1 MLEDSYEPLSIEQ
14 KWQSE
19 WELKNQFKPVE
30 SDKQFSIVI
39 PPPNVT
45 GSLHMGHA
53 LEHSIIDVIVR
64 IKRLQGFETLWV
76 PGTDHAGI
84 ITQLLVENEL
94 SEKGLS
100 KEDVGRENF
109 ISKVWEWKEKSGENI
124 SGQMKKLGMSC
135 DWSRERFTMDEGL
148 SAAVRQVFVTLYDSG
163 FIYKGSR
170 MVNWDTKLM
179 SAVSDL
185 EVNLE
190 EQTGKLWSVKY
201 KCGDEFITIATT
213 RPETILADTA
223 VAVNPDDERYK
234 NFIGKTAIIPI
245 VNREVPIIAD
255 EYVDKE
261 FGSGCVKITPAHDFN
276 DYEIGLKHDLEVI
289 SCMKLD
295 GTMSDDDFMPEN
307 YKNLDRFEARDQI
320 VSELSELGFLV
331 SADDHV
337 IQLPKGDRSKSILEP
352 MITDQWFVK
361 TKELADRGIAE
372 VENEN
377 MKFIPKNWEKTY
389 FEWMYNIQ
397 DWCISRQI
405 WWGHQ
410 IPAWYDED
418 GNIYVATTESEVRA
432 KYKLSDDLKLS
443 QDKDV
448 LDTWFSSALWPFST
462 LGWPEEST
470 DLEKYYPTSLLVT
483 GFDII
488 FFWVARMIMMGL
500 NFNDDVPFKDIL
512 IHGLVRDSKGRKM
525 SKSLKNTIDPL
536 ELSEKHGADALRFS
550 LIEKAAPGQDV
561 PFDEEWTIAAAK
573 KFGNK
578 LWNAAKFVHLY
589 SPEEKR
595 TDEIKEITCP
605 ENVWIASRF
614 DEVLAEFNEL
624 FEKYKISDAYK
635 LIYNFVWSDLFDWYF
650 EFSKNLIDDE
660 KTKDETMFVLRTIFL
675 KSIKI
680 LNPAMPHITE
690 EIWSTFED
698 DLLINNTWPEDEG
711 KELNPEVNDVEN
723 LKEVIS
729 QIRNFKATYQLKN
742 KEILKL
748 NSSKDVSP
756 WFTKQLEN
764 IGNIELNLNSTEDKN
779 KKQVVFQSGNYEFY
793 LLAEDYIDI
802 DVEIKKLDK
811 KIEDLSKT
819 LAVSRS
825 RLENEKFI
833 KNAKEELIEKEKQN
847 VIEVENEIE
856 LLKQTRDQFSV

>member
-234 NFIGKTAIIPI
+234 SFIGKTAIIPI

-320 VSELSELGFLV
+320 VNELSELGFLV

-418 GNIYVATTESEVRA
+418 GNIYVATTESEVRE

-561 PFDEEWTIAAAK
+561 PFDEEWTIAAK

-605 ENVWIASRF
+605 ENVWIVSRF

-660 KTKDETMFVLRTIFL
+660 KTKDETMFVLRTTFL

-698 DLLINNTWPEDEG
+698 DLLINNTWPEVEG

-748 NSSKDVSP
+748 NSSKDVGP

-764 IGNIELNLNSTEDKN
+764 IGNVELNLNSPEDKD

>member
-1 MLEDSYEPLSIEQ
+1 M
-14 KWQSE
+14 
-19 WELKNQFKPVE
+19 
-30 SDKQFSIVI
+30 
-39 PPPNVT
+39 
-45 GSLHMGHA
+45 
-53 LEHSIIDVIVR
+53 
-64 IKRLQGFETLWV
+64 
-76 PGTDHAGI
+76 
-84 ITQLLVENEL
+84 
-94 SEKGLS
+94 
-100 KEDVGRENF
+100 
-109 ISKVWEWKEKSGENI
+109 
-124 SGQMKKLGMSC
+124 
-135 DWSRERFTMDEGL
+135 
-148 SAAVRQVFVTLYDSG
+148 
-163 FIYKGSR
+163 
-170 MVNWDTKLM
+170 
-179 SAVSDL
+179 
-185 EVNLE
+185 
-190 EQTGKLWSVKY
+190 
-201 KCGDEFITIATT
+201 
-213 RPETILADTA
+213 
-223 VAVNPDDERYK
+223 
-234 NFIGKTAIIPI
+234 
-245 VNREVPIIAD
+245 
-255 EYVDKE
+255 
-261 FGSGCVKITPAHDFN
+261 
-276 DYEIGLKHDLEVI
+276 KHDLEVI
-289 SCMKLD
+289 SCMKLN

-320 VSELSELGFLV
+320 VNELSELGFLV

-418 GNIYVATTESEVRA
+418 GNIYVATSESEVRA

-561 PFDEEWTIAAAK
+561 PFDEEWTIAAK

-595 TDEIKEITCP
+595 TDEIKKITCP
-605 ENVWIASRF
+605 ENVWITSRF

-660 KTKDETMFVLRTIFL
+660 KTKGETMFVLRTTFL

-698 DLLINNTWPEDEG
+698 DLLINNTWPEVEG
-711 KELNPEVNDVEN
+711 KELNPEANDVEN

-764 IGNIELNLNSTEDKN
+764 IGNVELNLNSPEDKD

>member
-234 NFIGKTAIIPI
+234 SFIGKTAIIPI

-320 VSELSELGFLV
+320 VNELSELGFLV

-418 GNIYVATTESEVRA
+418 GNIYVATTESEVRE

-470 DLEKYYPTSLLVT
+470 DLKKYYPTSLLVT

-561 PFDEEWTIAAAK
+561 PFDEEWTIAAK

-660 KTKDETMFVLRTIFL
+660 KTKDETMFVLRTTFL

-698 DLLINNTWPEDEG
+698 DLLINNTWPEVEG

-748 NSSKDVSP
+748 NSSKDVGP
-756 WFTKQLEN
+756 WFTKQLKN
-764 IGNIELNLNSTEDKN
+764 IGNVELNLNSPEDKD
-779 KKQVVFQSGNYEFY
+779 KKQIVFQSGNYEFY

-819 LAVSRS
+819 LAVSKS

>member
-234 NFIGKTAIIPI
+234 SFIGKTAIIPI

-561 PFDEEWTIAAAK
+561 PFDEEWTIAAK

-660 KTKDETMFVLRTIFL
+660 KTKDETMFVLRTTFL

-698 DLLINNTWPEDEG
+698 DLLINNTWPEVEG
-711 KELNPEVNDVEN
+711 KELNPDANDVEN

-748 NSSKDVSP
+748 NSSKDVGP
-756 WFTKQLEN
+756 WFTKQLQN
-764 IGNIELNLNSTEDKN
+764 IGNVELNLNSPEDKD

-825 RLENEKFI
+825 RLENDKFI

>member
-234 NFIGKTAIIPI
+234 SFIGKTAIIPI

-320 VSELSELGFLV
+320 VNELSELGFLV

-561 PFDEEWTIAAAK
+561 PFDEEWTIAAK

-605 ENVWIASRF
+605 ENVWITSRF

-660 KTKDETMFVLRTIFL
+660 KTKDETMFVLRTTFL

-698 DLLINNTWPEDEG
+698 DLLINNTWPEVEG
-711 KELNPEVNDVEN
+711 KELNPEANDVEN

-748 NSSKDVSP
+748 NLSKDVSP

-764 IGNIELNLNSTEDKN
+764 IGNIKLNLNSTEDKN

>member
-234 NFIGKTAIIPI
+234 SFIGKTAIIPI

-320 VSELSELGFLV
+320 VNELSELGFLV

-418 GNIYVATTESEVRA
+418 GNIYVATSESEVRA

-561 PFDEEWTIAAAK
+561 PFDEEWTIAAK

-660 KTKDETMFVLRTIFL
+660 KTKDETMFVLRTTFL

-698 DLLINNTWPEDEG
+698 DLLINNTWPEVEG
-711 KELNPEVNDVEN
+711 KELNPEANDVEN

-748 NSSKDVSP
+748 NSSKDVGP

-764 IGNIELNLNSTEDKN
+764 IGNVELNLNSPEDKV

>member
-234 NFIGKTAIIPI
+234 SFIGKTAIIPI

-276 DYEIGLKHDLEVI
+276 DYEIGLKHDLEII

-320 VSELSELGFLV
+320 VNELSELGFLV

-352 MITDQWFVK
+352 MITNQWFVK

-418 GNIYVATTESEVRA
+418 GNIYVATTESEVRE

-470 DLEKYYPTSLLVT
+470 DLKKYYPTSLLVT

-561 PFDEEWTIAAAK
+561 PFDEEWTIAAK

-660 KTKDETMFVLRTIFL
+660 KTKDETMFVLRTTFL

-698 DLLINNTWPEDEG
+698 DLLINNTWPEVEG

-748 NSSKDVSP
+748 NSSKDVGP

-764 IGNIELNLNSTEDKN
+764 IGNVELNLNSPEDKD

-793 LLAEDYIDI
+793 LVAEDYIDI

-811 KIEDLSKT
+811 KIEELSKT

>member
-94 SEKGLS
+94 LEKGLS

-234 NFIGKTAIIPI
+234 SFIGKTAIIPI

-320 VSELSELGFLV
+320 VNELSELGFLV

-410 IPAWYDED
+410 IPAWYDEE

-432 KYKLSDDLKLS
+432 KYELSDDLKLS

-561 PFDEEWTIAAAK
+561 PFDEEWTIAAK

-595 TDEIKEITCP
+595 TDEIKKITCP
-605 ENVWIASRF
+605 ENVWITSRF

-660 KTKDETMFVLRTIFL
+660 KTKAETMFVLRTTFL

-698 DLLINNTWPEDEG
+698 DLLINNTWPEVEG
-711 KELNPEVNDVEN
+711 KELDPETNDVEN

-764 IGNIELNLNSTEDKN
+764 IGNVELNLNSPEDKD

>member
-94 SEKGLS
+94 LEKGLS

-234 NFIGKTAIIPI
+234 SFIGKTAIIPI

-289 SCMKLD
+289 SCMKLN

-320 VSELSELGFLV
+320 VNELSELGFLV

-418 GNIYVATTESEVRA
+418 GNIYVATSESEVRA

-561 PFDEEWTIAAAK
+561 PFDEEWTIAAK

-660 KTKDETMFVLRTIFL
+660 KTKDETMFVLRTTFL

-698 DLLINNTWPEDEG
+698 DLLINNTWPEVED
-711 KELNPEVNDVEN
+711 KLDPETNDVEN

-742 KEILKL
+742 KEMLKL
-748 NSSKDVSP
+748 KLSKDVNP

-764 IGNIELNLNSTEDKN
+764 IGNVELNINSSEDKN
-779 KKQVVFQSGNYEFY
+779 KKQVVFQSGNYKFY

>member
-234 NFIGKTAIIPI
+234 SFIGKTAIIPI

-320 VSELSELGFLV
+320 VNELSELGFLV

-561 PFDEEWTIAAAK
+561 PFDEEWTIAAK

-660 KTKDETMFVLRTIFL
+660 KTKDETMFVLRTTFL

-698 DLLINNTWPEDEG
+698 DLLINNTWPEVEG
-711 KELNPEVNDVEN
+711 KELNPEANDVEN

-764 IGNIELNLNSTEDKN
+764 IGNVELNLNSSEDKD

-819 LAVSRS
+819 LAVSKS

>member
-234 NFIGKTAIIPI
+234 SFIGKTAIIPI

-320 VSELSELGFLV
+320 VNELSELGFLV

-418 GNIYVATTESEVRA
+418 GNIYVATTELEVRE

-470 DLEKYYPTSLLVT
+470 DLNKYYPTSLLVT

-561 PFDEEWTIAAAK
+561 PFDEEWTIAAK

-595 TDEIKEITCP
+595 TDEIKEITCS
-605 ENVWIASRF
+605 ENVWITSRF

-650 EFSKNLIDDE
+650 EFSKNLTDDE
-660 KTKDETMFVLRTIFL
+660 KTKDETMFVLRTTFL

-698 DLLINNTWPEDEG
+698 DLLINNTWPEVEG
-711 KELNPEVNDVEN
+711 KELNPEAKDVEN

-729 QIRNFKATYQLKN
+729 QIRNFKASYQLKN

-764 IGNIELNLNSTEDKN
+764 IGNVELNLNSTEDKN

-819 LAVSRS
+819 LAVSKS

>member
-1 MLEDSYEPLSIEQ
+1 M
-14 KWQSE
+14 
-19 WELKNQFKPVE
+19 
-30 SDKQFSIVI
+30 
-39 PPPNVT
+39 
-45 GSLHMGHA
+45 
-53 LEHSIIDVIVR
+53 
-64 IKRLQGFETLWV
+64 
-76 PGTDHAGI
+76 
-84 ITQLLVENEL
+84 
-94 SEKGLS
+94 
-100 KEDVGRENF
+100 
-109 ISKVWEWKEKSGENI
+109 
-124 SGQMKKLGMSC
+124 
-135 DWSRERFTMDEGL
+135 
-148 SAAVRQVFVTLYDSG
+148 
-163 FIYKGSR
+163 
-170 MVNWDTKLM
+170 
-179 SAVSDL
+179 
-185 EVNLE
+185 
-190 EQTGKLWSVKY
+190 
-201 KCGDEFITIATT
+201 
-213 RPETILADTA
+213 
-223 VAVNPDDERYK
+223 
-234 NFIGKTAIIPI
+234 
-245 VNREVPIIAD
+245 
-255 EYVDKE
+255 
-261 FGSGCVKITPAHDFN
+261 
-276 DYEIGLKHDLEVI
+276 KHDLEVI
-289 SCMKLD
+289 SCMKLN

-320 VSELSELGFLV
+320 VNELSELGFLV

-410 IPAWYDED
+410 IPAWYDEE

-432 KYKLSDDLKLS
+432 KYELSDDLKLS

-561 PFDEEWTIAAAK
+561 PFDEEWTIAAK

-605 ENVWIASRF
+605 ENVWITSRF

-660 KTKDETMFVLRTIFL
+660 KTKDETMFVLRTTFL

-698 DLLINNTWPEDEG
+698 DLLINNTWPEVEG
-711 KELNPEVNDVEN
+711 KELNPEANDVEN

-748 NSSKDVSP
+748 NSSKDVGP

-764 IGNIELNLNSTEDKN
+764 IGNVELNLNSPEDKD

>member
-234 NFIGKTAIIPI
+234 SFIGKTAIIPI

-320 VSELSELGFLV
+320 VNELSELGFLV

-418 GNIYVATTESEVRA
+418 GNIYVATTESEVRE

-561 PFDEEWTIAAAK
+561 PFDEEWTIAAK

-595 TDEIKEITCP
+595 TDEIKEITCL

-660 KTKDETMFVLRTIFL
+660 KTKDETMFVLRTTFL

-698 DLLINNTWPEDEG
+698 DLLINNTWPEVEG

-748 NSSKDVSP
+748 NSSKDVGP

-764 IGNIELNLNSTEDKN
+764 IGNVELNLNSPEDKD

>member
-163 FIYKGSR
+163 LIYKGSR

-234 NFIGKTAIIPI
+234 SFIGKTAIIPI

-320 VSELSELGFLV
+320 VNELSDLGFLV

-410 IPAWYDED
+410 IPAWYDDD
-418 GNIYVATTESEVRA
+418 GNIYVATSESEVRA

-561 PFDEEWTIAAAK
+561 PFDEEWTIAAK

-589 SPEEKR
+589 SQEEKR

-605 ENVWIASRF
+605 ENVWIMSRF

-660 KTKDETMFVLRTIFL
+660 KTKDETMFVLRTTFL

-698 DLLINNTWPEDEG
+698 DLLINNTWPEVEG
-711 KELNPEVNDVEN
+711 KELNHEANDVEN

-748 NSSKDVSP
+748 NLSKDVSP

-764 IGNIELNLNSTEDKN
+764 IGNIELNLNSPEDKN

-856 LLKQTRDQFSV
+856 LLKQTREQFSV

>member
-64 IKRLQGFETLWV
+64 IKRLMGFETLWV

-124 SGQMKKLGMSC
+124 SDQMKKLGMSC

-148 SAAVRQVFVTLYDSG
+148 SAAVRQVFVSLYDSG

-223 VAVNPDDERYK
+223 VAVNPEDERYK
-234 NFIGKTAIIPI
+234 SFIGKTAIIPI

-295 GTMSDDDFMPEN
+295 GTMSDDNFMPDN
-307 YKNLDRFEARDQI
+307 YKNLDRFEARKQI
-320 VSELSELGFLV
+320 VNELSQLGFLV

-418 GNIYVATTESEVRA
+418 GNVYVATTESEVRS

-462 LGWPEEST
+462 LGWPEENS

-561 PFDEEWTIAAAK
+561 PFDEEWTIAAK

-589 SPEEKR
+589 SPDGKSA
-595 TDEIKEITCP
+595 DDIKEITCP
-605 ENVWIASRF
+605 ENVWITSRF

-660 KTKDETMFVLRTIFL
+660 KTKVETMFVLRTTFL

-690 EIWSTFED
+690 EIWSTFEN
-698 DLLINNTWPEDEG
+698 DLLINNTWPEVEG
-711 KELNPEVNDVEN
+711 KELIPEANDVEN

-748 NSSKDVSP
+748 NLSKDVSS
-756 WFTKQLEN
+756 WFTKQIEN
-764 IGNIELNLNSTEDKN
+764 IGNIELNLDSLEDKN
-779 KKQVVFQSGNYEFY
+779 KKQVVFQSGNYKFY
-793 LLAEDYIDI
+793 LLADDYIDI
-802 DVEIKKLDK
+802 GVEIKKLDK

-847 VIEVENEIE
+847 VTEVENEID

>member
-234 NFIGKTAIIPI
+234 SFIGKTAIIPI

-320 VSELSELGFLV
+320 VNELSELGFLV

-418 GNIYVATTESEVRA
+418 GNIYVATTESEVRE

-470 DLEKYYPTSLLVT
+470 DLKKYYPTSLLVT

-561 PFDEEWTIAAAK
+561 PFDEEWTIAAK

-605 ENVWIASRF
+605 ENVWITSRF

-650 EFSKNLIDDE
+650 EFSINLTDDE

-698 DLLINNTWPEDEG
+698 DLLINNTWPEVEG
-711 KELNPEVNDVEN
+711 KELNPEANDVEN

-748 NSSKDVSP
+748 NSSKDVGS

-764 IGNIELNLNSTEDKN
+764 IGNVELNLNSPEDKD

>member
-234 NFIGKTAIIPI
+234 SFIGKTAIIPI

-276 DYEIGLKHDLEVI
+276 DYEIGLKH
-289 SCMKLD
+289 
-295 GTMSDDDFMPEN
+295 
-307 YKNLDRFEARDQI
+307 R
-320 VSELSELGFLV
+320 
-331 SADDHV
+331 
-337 IQLPKGDRSKSILEP
+337 
-352 MITDQWFVK
+352 
-361 TKELADRGIAE
+361 
-372 VENEN
+372 
-377 MKFIPKNWEKTY
+377 
-389 FEWMYNIQ
+389 
-397 DWCISRQI
+397 
-405 WWGHQ
+405 
-410 IPAWYDED
+410 
-418 GNIYVATTESEVRA
+418 
-432 KYKLSDDLKLS
+432 
-443 QDKDV
+443 
-448 LDTWFSSALWPFST
+448 
-462 LGWPEEST
+462 
-470 DLEKYYPTSLLVT
+470 
-483 GFDII
+483 
-488 FFWVARMIMMGL
+488 
-500 NFNDDVPFKDIL
+500 
-512 IHGLVRDSKGRKM
+512 
-525 SKSLKNTIDPL
+525 
-536 ELSEKHGADALRFS
+536 
-550 LIEKAAPGQDV
+550 
-561 PFDEEWTIAAAK
+561 
-573 KFGNK
+573 
-578 LWNAAKFVHLY
+578 
-589 SPEEKR
+589 
-595 TDEIKEITCP
+595 
-605 ENVWIASRF
+605 
-614 DEVLAEFNEL
+614 
-624 FEKYKISDAYK
+624 
-635 LIYNFVWSDLFDWYF
+635 
-650 EFSKNLIDDE
+650 
-660 KTKDETMFVLRTIFL
+660 
-675 KSIKI
+675 
-680 LNPAMPHITE
+680 
-690 EIWSTFED
+690 
-698 DLLINNTWPEDEG
+698 
-711 KELNPEVNDVEN
+711 
-723 LKEVIS
+723 
-729 QIRNFKATYQLKN
+729 
-742 KEILKL
+742 
-748 NSSKDVSP
+748 
-756 WFTKQLEN
+756 
-764 IGNIELNLNSTEDKN
+764 
-779 KKQVVFQSGNYEFY
+779 
-793 LLAEDYIDI
+793 
-802 DVEIKKLDK
+802 
-811 KIEDLSKT
+811 
-819 LAVSRS
+819 
-825 RLENEKFI
+825 
-833 KNAKEELIEKEKQN
+833 
-847 VIEVENEIE
+847 
-856 LLKQTRDQFSV
+856 

>member
-234 NFIGKTAIIPI
+234 SFIGKTAIIPI

-418 GNIYVATTESEVRA
+418 GNIYVATSESEVRA

-561 PFDEEWTIAAAK
+561 PFDEEWTIAAK

-660 KTKDETMFVLRTIFL
+660 KTKDETMFVLRTTFL

-698 DLLINNTWPEDEG
+698 DLLINNTWPEVEG
-711 KELNPEVNDVEN
+711 KELNPEANDVEN

-764 IGNIELNLNSTEDKN
+764 IGNVELNLNSPEDKD

>member
-234 NFIGKTAIIPI
+234 SFIGKTAIIPI

-320 VSELSELGFLV
+320 VNELSELGFLV

-418 GNIYVATTESEVRA
+418 GNIYVATTESEVRE

-561 PFDEEWTIAAAK
+561 PFDEEWTIAAK

-660 KTKDETMFVLRTIFL
+660 KTKDETMFVLRTTFL

-698 DLLINNTWPEDEG
+698 DLLINNTWPEVEG
-711 KELNPEVNDVEN
+711 KELNPEANDVEN

-729 QIRNFKATYQLKN
+729 QIRNFKATYQFKN

-748 NSSKDVSP
+748 NLSKDVSP

-764 IGNIELNLNSTEDKN
+764 IGNIELNLNSPDDKN

>member
-234 NFIGKTAIIPI
+234 SFIGKTAIIPI

-418 GNIYVATTESEVRA
+418 GNIYVATTESEVRE

-561 PFDEEWTIAAAK
+561 PFDEEWTIAAK

-605 ENVWIASRF
+605 ENVWITSRF

-660 KTKDETMFVLRTIFL
+660 KTKDETMFVLRTTFL

-698 DLLINNTWPEDEG
+698 DLLINNTWPEVEG
-711 KELNPEVNDVEN
+711 KELNPEANDVEN

-748 NSSKDVSP
+748 NLSKDVSP

>member
-94 SEKGLS
+94 LEKGLS

-234 NFIGKTAIIPI
+234 SFIGKTAIIPI

-320 VSELSELGFLV
+320 VNELSELGFLV

-418 GNIYVATTESEVRA
+418 GNIYVATTESEVRE

-561 PFDEEWTIAAAK
+561 PFDEEWTIAAK

-605 ENVWIASRF
+605 ENVWITSRF

-660 KTKDETMFVLRTIFL
+660 KTKDETMFVLRTTFL

-698 DLLINNTWPEDEG
+698 DLLINNTWPEVEG
-711 KELNPEVNDVEN
+711 KELNPEANDVEN

-748 NSSKDVSP
+748 NLSKDVNP

-764 IGNIELNLNSTEDKN
+764 IGNIELNLNSSEDKN

>member
-234 NFIGKTAIIPI
+234 SFIGKTAIIPI

-320 VSELSELGFLV
+320 VNELSELGFLV

-418 GNIYVATTESEVRA
+418 GNIYVATTESEVRE

-561 PFDEEWTIAAAK
+561 PFDEEWTIAAK

-605 ENVWIASRF
+605 ENVWITSRF

-660 KTKDETMFVLRTIFL
+660 KTKDETMFVLRTTFL

-698 DLLINNTWPEDEG
+698 DLLINNTWPEVEG
-711 KELNPEVNDVEN
+711 KELNPEANDVEN

-764 IGNIELNLNSTEDKN
+764 IGNVELNLNSPEDKD

-825 RLENEKFI
+825 RLENDKFI

>member
-234 NFIGKTAIIPI
+234 SFIGKTAIIPI

-320 VSELSELGFLV
+320 VNELSELGFLV

-418 GNIYVATTESEVRA
+418 GNIYVATTESEVRE

-561 PFDEEWTIAAAK
+561 PFDEEWTIAAK

-605 ENVWIASRF
+605 ENVWITSRF

-660 KTKDETMFVLRTIFL
+660 KTKDETMFVLRTTFL

-698 DLLINNTWPEDEG
+698 DLLINNTWPEVEG
-711 KELNPEVNDVEN
+711 KELNPEANDVEN

-748 NSSKDVSP
+748 NLSKDVSP

-764 IGNIELNLNSTEDKN
+764 IGNVELNLNSPEDKD

-825 RLENEKFI
+825 RLENDKFI

>member
-1 MLEDSYEPLSIEQ
+1 M
-14 KWQSE
+14 
-19 WELKNQFKPVE
+19 
-30 SDKQFSIVI
+30 
-39 PPPNVT
+39 
-45 GSLHMGHA
+45 
-53 LEHSIIDVIVR
+53 
-64 IKRLQGFETLWV
+64 
-76 PGTDHAGI
+76 
-84 ITQLLVENEL
+84 
-94 SEKGLS
+94 
-100 KEDVGRENF
+100 
-109 ISKVWEWKEKSGENI
+109 
-124 SGQMKKLGMSC
+124 
-135 DWSRERFTMDEGL
+135 
-148 SAAVRQVFVTLYDSG
+148 
-163 FIYKGSR
+163 
-170 MVNWDTKLM
+170 
-179 SAVSDL
+179 
-185 EVNLE
+185 
-190 EQTGKLWSVKY
+190 
-201 KCGDEFITIATT
+201 
-213 RPETILADTA
+213 
-223 VAVNPDDERYK
+223 
-234 NFIGKTAIIPI
+234 
-245 VNREVPIIAD
+245 
-255 EYVDKE
+255 
-261 FGSGCVKITPAHDFN
+261 
-276 DYEIGLKHDLEVI
+276 KHDLEVI

-320 VSELSELGFLV
+320 VNELSELGFLV

-410 IPAWYDED
+410 IPAWYDEE

-432 KYKLSDDLKLS
+432 KYELSDDLKLS

-561 PFDEEWTIAAAK
+561 PFDEEWTIAAK

-605 ENVWIASRF
+605 ENVWITSRF

-660 KTKDETMFVLRTIFL
+660 KTKDETMFVLRTTFL

-698 DLLINNTWPEDEG
+698 DLLINNTWPEVDG
-711 KELNPEVNDVEN
+711 KELNPEANDVEN

-748 NSSKDVSP
+748 NSSKDVGP

-764 IGNIELNLNSTEDKN
+764 IGNVELNLNSPEDKD

>member
-234 NFIGKTAIIPI
+234 SFIGKTAIIPI

-320 VSELSELGFLV
+320 VNELSELGFLV

-418 GNIYVATTESEVRA
+418 GNIYVATTESEVRE

-470 DLEKYYPTSLLVT
+470 DLKKYYPTSLLVT

-561 PFDEEWTIAAAK
+561 PFDEEWTIAAK

-605 ENVWIASRF
+605 ENVWITSRF

-660 KTKDETMFVLRTIFL
+660 KTKDETMFVLRTTFL

-698 DLLINNTWPEDEG
+698 DLLINNTWPEVEG

-748 NSSKDVSP
+748 NSSKDVGP

-764 IGNIELNLNSTEDKN
+764 IGNVELNLNSPEDKD

>member
-234 NFIGKTAIIPI
+234 SFIGKTAIIPI

-320 VSELSELGFLV
+320 VNELSELGFLV

-470 DLEKYYPTSLLVT
+470 DLKKYYPTSLLVT

-561 PFDEEWTIAAAK
+561 PFDEEWTIAAK

-660 KTKDETMFVLRTIFL
+660 KTKDETMFVLRTTFL

-698 DLLINNTWPEDEG
+698 DLLINNTWPEVEG

-748 NSSKDVSP
+748 NLSKDVSP

-764 IGNIELNLNSTEDKN
+764 IGNIELNLNSSEDKN

>member
-234 NFIGKTAIIPI
+234 SFIGKTAIIPI

-418 GNIYVATTESEVRA
+418 GNIYVATTESEVRE

-470 DLEKYYPTSLLVT
+470 DLDKYYPTSLLVT

-561 PFDEEWTIAAAK
+561 PFDEEWTIAAK

-605 ENVWIASRF
+605 ENVWITSRF

-660 KTKDETMFVLRTIFL
+660 KTKDETMFVLRTTFL

-698 DLLINNTWPEDEG
+698 DLLINNTWPEVEG
-711 KELNPEVNDVEN
+711 KELNPEANDVEN

-764 IGNIELNLNSTEDKN
+764 IGNVELNLNSPEDKD

>member
-234 NFIGKTAIIPI
+234 SFIGKTAIIPI

-295 GTMSDDDFMPEN
+295 GTMSDDDFMPDN

-320 VSELSELGFLV
+320 VNELSELGFLV

-410 IPAWYDED
+410 IPAWYDEN

-561 PFDEEWTIAAAK
+561 PFDEEWTIAAK

-605 ENVWIASRF
+605 ENVWITSRF
-614 DEVLAEFNEL
+614 DEVLSEFNEL

-660 KTKDETMFVLRTIFL
+660 KTKDETMFVLRTTFL

-698 DLLINNTWPEDEG
+698 DLLINNTWPKAEG
-711 KELNPEVNDVEN
+711 KELNPEANDVEN

-748 NSSKDVSP
+748 NLSKDVSP

-764 IGNIELNLNSTEDKN
+764 IGNIELNLNSPVDKN

>member
-234 NFIGKTAIIPI
+234 SFIGKTAIIPI

-320 VSELSELGFLV
+320 VNELSKLGFLV

-418 GNIYVATTESEVRA
+418 GNIYVATTESEVRE

-561 PFDEEWTIAAAK
+561 PFDEEWTIAAK

-605 ENVWIASRF
+605 ENVWITSRF

-660 KTKDETMFVLRTIFL
+660 KTKDETMFVLRTTFL

-698 DLLINNTWPEDEG
+698 DLLINNTWPEVEG
-711 KELNPEVNDVEN
+711 KELNPEANDVEN

-748 NSSKDVSP
+748 NSSKDVGP

-764 IGNIELNLNSTEDKN
+764 IGNVELNLNSPEDKD

>member
-234 NFIGKTAIIPI
+234 SFIGKTAIIPI

-320 VSELSELGFLV
+320 VNELSELGFLV

-418 GNIYVATTESEVRA
+418 GNIYVATTESEVRE

-470 DLEKYYPTSLLVT
+470 DLKKYYPTSLLVT

-561 PFDEEWTIAAAK
+561 PFDEEWTIAAK

-605 ENVWIASRF
+605 ENVWITSRF
-614 DEVLAEFNEL
+614 DEVLAEFNDL

-660 KTKDETMFVLRTIFL
+660 KTKAETMFVLRTTFL

-698 DLLINNTWPEDEG
+698 DLLINNTWPEVEG
-711 KELNPEVNDVEN
+711 KELTPDANDVEN

-748 NSSKDVSP
+748 NSSKDVGP

-764 IGNIELNLNSTEDKN
+764 IGNVELNLNSPEDKD

>member
-234 NFIGKTAIIPI
+234 SFIGKTAIIPI

-320 VSELSELGFLV
+320 VNELSELGFLV

-418 GNIYVATTESEVRA
+418 GNIYVATTESEVRE

-470 DLEKYYPTSLLVT
+470 DLKKYYPTSLLVT

-561 PFDEEWTIAAAK
+561 PFDEEWTIAAK

-660 KTKDETMFVLRTIFL
+660 KTKDETMFVLRTTFL

-698 DLLINNTWPEDEG
+698 DLLINNTWPEVEG
-711 KELNPEVNDVEN
+711 KELNPEANDVEN

-764 IGNIELNLNSTEDKN
+764 IGNVELNLNSPEDKD

-825 RLENEKFI
+825 RLENDKFI

>member
-1 MLEDSYEPLSIEQ
+1 MLEDSYEPLSIEK

-19 WELKNQFKPVE
+19 WELKNEFKPVE
-30 SDKQFSIVI
+30 SDNQFSIVI

-109 ISKVWEWKEKSGENI
+109 IAKVWEWKEKSGENI

-201 KCGDEFITIATT
+201 KCDDEFITIATT

-234 NFIGKTAIIPI
+234 SFIGKTAIIPI

-276 DYEIGLKHDLEVI
+276 DYEIGLKHDLEII

-295 GTMSDDDFMPEN
+295 GTMSDEDFMPNN

-320 VSELSELGFLV
+320 VNELSELGFLV

-418 GNIYVATTESEVRA
+418 GNIYVATSESEVRA

-561 PFDEEWTIAAAK
+561 PFDEEWTIAAK

-660 KTKDETMFVLRTIFL
+660 KTKDETMFVLRNTFL

-698 DLLINNTWPEDEG
+698 DLLINNTWPEVEG
-711 KELNPEVNDVEN
+711 KELDPEANDVEN

-748 NSSKDVSP
+748 NSSKDVGP

-764 IGNIELNLNSTEDKN
+764 IGNVELNLNSPEDKD

-825 RLENEKFI
+825 RLENDKFI

>member
-234 NFIGKTAIIPI
+234 SFIGKTAIIPI

-320 VSELSELGFLV
+320 VNELSELGFLV

-418 GNIYVATTESEVRA
+418 GNIYVATTESEVRE

-470 DLEKYYPTSLLVT
+470 DLKKYYPTSLLVT

-561 PFDEEWTIAAAK
+561 PFDEEWTIAAK

-595 TDEIKEITCP
+595 TDEIKEITGP
-605 ENVWIASRF
+605 ENVWIMSRF

-660 KTKDETMFVLRTIFL
+660 KTKDETMFVLRTTFL

-698 DLLINNTWPEDEG
+698 DLLINNTWPEVEG

-764 IGNIELNLNSTEDKN
+764 IGNVELNLNSPEDKD

>member
-234 NFIGKTAIIPI
+234 SFIGKTAIIPI

-320 VSELSELGFLV
+320 VNELSELGFLV

-561 PFDEEWTIAAAK
+561 PFDEEWTIAAK

-660 KTKDETMFVLRTIFL
+660 KTKDETMFVLRTTFL

-698 DLLINNTWPEDEG
+698 DLLINNTWPEVEG
-711 KELNPEVNDVEN
+711 KELNPEANDVEN

-748 NSSKDVSP
+748 NLSKDVSP

-764 IGNIELNLNSTEDKN
+764 IGNVKLNLNSTEDKN